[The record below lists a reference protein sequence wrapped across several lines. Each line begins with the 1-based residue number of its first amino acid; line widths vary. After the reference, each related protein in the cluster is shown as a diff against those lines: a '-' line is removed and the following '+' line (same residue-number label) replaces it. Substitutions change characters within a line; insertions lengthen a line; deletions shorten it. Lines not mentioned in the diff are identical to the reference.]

1 MTPAPFHLESEVL
14 QRAEELSLE
23 LGRQINGFDVFLDSA
38 KLVTSETRE
47 WTYIKKMVRNILFN
61 WQ

>member
-23 LGRQINGFDVFLDSA
+23 LGRRLTDLMYFWIQQNLLLAKQENGP
-38 KLVTSETRE
+38 
-47 WTYIKKMVRNILFN
+47 I
-61 WQ
+61 